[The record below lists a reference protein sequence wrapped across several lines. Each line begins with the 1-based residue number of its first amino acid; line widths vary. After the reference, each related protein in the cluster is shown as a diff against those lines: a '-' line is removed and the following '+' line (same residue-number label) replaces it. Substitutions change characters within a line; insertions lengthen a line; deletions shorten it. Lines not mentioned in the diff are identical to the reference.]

1 LEYARK
7 FHAPDWDGQVDRTVP
22 PPRVQTIFDEAE
34 PLDSAELADL
44 VAQYDG
50 AIAYA
55 DAQLGRLIDAL
66 RRSGA
71 LDDTLLIVTADHGEE
86 FYEHRNWRHGN
97 QLYNEVVHVPLTF
110 RLPGR
115 LAPGRRPDLS
125 MSVDVFPT
133 IVSLVG
139 GQSPPEGLD

>member
-1 LEYARK
+1 
-7 FHAPDWDGQVDRTVP
+7 
-22 PPRVQTIFDEAE
+22 
-34 PLDSAELADL
+34 
-44 VAQYDG
+44 
-50 AIAYA
+50 

-139 GQSPPEGLD
+139 GQSPPEGLDGRPLFAAADGAPDAAFSEHWWLDGGTYVSRMV